1 MPIIGNANAG
11 RKGSAFMG
19 IVDTLALSGG
29 RFSA

>member
-1 MPIIGNANAG
+1 MSIIGNASAG
-11 RKGSAFMG
+11 RKGSPSMG